1 MWSLALG
8 RTTPTG
14 RRLYLFGRRAEI
26 EFSSRWFT
34 PYTDTVG
41 LAGTTDSGRP
51 SCCVVFI
58 SSLHIIVIN
67 VVQSRL
73 SES

>member
-41 LAGTTDSGRP
+41 LAGTTDSPILLR
-51 SCCVVFI
+51 CF
-58 SSLHIIVIN
+58 HF
-67 VVQSRL
+67 QFTYYHYQW